1 MLHNNQP
8 KTTSERLEE
17 LVRRLESSESYDIE
31 AAKYDI
37 SEHIFSVM
45 EGQRVSKAKLA
56 NRLGKSRA
64 YITKILQGNANF
76 TLESL
81 VKIARA
87 LDCKLDL
94 RHLLVPVRQE
104 VPSFDWSLP
113 KRGSVYSA
121 NRRRECE
128 YIRIVST
135 SDTVAGKE
143 LVQPSSTDKENN
155 NAAIEPAA

>member
-1 MLHNNQP
+1 MLHDDQP

-17 LVRRLESSESYDIE
+17 LVSRLESSESYDIE
-31 AAKYDI
+31 AAKFDI

-94 RHLLVPVRQE
+94 RHVMIPARQE
-104 VPSFDWSLP
+104 VPAFDWSLLG
-113 KRGSVYSA
+113 RGSA
-121 NRRRECE
+121 HPARRPECE
-128 YIRIVST
+128 YIR
-135 SDTVAGKE
+135 
-143 LVQPSSTDKENN
+143 LLPSASAAKKSKNPPSADKENN
-155 NAAIEPAA
+155 NAAFEPAA